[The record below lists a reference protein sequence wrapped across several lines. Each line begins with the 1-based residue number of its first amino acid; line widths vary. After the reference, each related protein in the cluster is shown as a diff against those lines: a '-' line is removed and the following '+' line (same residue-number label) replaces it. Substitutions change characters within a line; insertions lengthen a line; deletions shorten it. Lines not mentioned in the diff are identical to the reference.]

1 MRFLWKYFVF
11 RRMFKHAVLSSLLS
25 LFHILFDPSAKH
37 QWRFFYIYKFKSSQ
51 THKKIKKRWISHIA
65 MKRLVVRCERGIFF
79 ICIKILDFDIFNIS
93 AANSRLALSAF
104 FIFIIFFYRAL
115 SYVSEQSRALEIAIG
130 HSRIFYKIQK
140 ILKTHKIVAHYS
152 KK

>member
-1 MRFLWKYFVF
+1 ME
-11 RRMFKHAVLSSLLS
+11 
-25 LFHILFDPSAKH
+25 I
-37 QWRFFYIYKFKSSQ
+37 FFYIYKFKSSQ

-152 KK
+152 KKLKWKKGRWMILWNREERILILSNTRV